1 MTTFAT
7 VFLRLAALALP
18 VAGLAWW
25 LRIYPRRGLVCL
37 AVGPALATL
46 ALIFEP
52 GATRAIIALDV
63 AAALLALADLFTLP
77 RRKAFSF
84 ERATVQIASLAR
96 PHAVTLTVVNHSALR
111 QRVALRDG
119 LPHELRPE
127 PQEFQVSLDGLSRAV
142 LGYALRPRRRG
153 AFAIERVFLRA
164 RSRLGLWQRLL
175 EYPLALTIN
184 VYPDLQ
190 QLEQYA
196 LLARTNRLA
205 LLGVR
210 RTRRIGQDHEFER
223 LRDYT
228 VDDNYK
234 RIDWRATARRN
245 KLTVRDFQATQC
257 QQIVFLLDAGRLMT
271 NESARLTLLDHSLN
285 AMLMLSYVALRQGDQ
300 VGLIHF
306 ADDVDCCVP
315 PRRGM
320 RQMNRLL
327 HASFDRFPRLVE
339 TRYDRAFRYLN
350 GHFRKRSLVILITSI
365 IDEVNAAEFDRYLT
379 NLVGR
384 HLPLA
389 VLLRDHRLFDAVAPE
404 QPNSRQ
410 LWRYAAAADII
421 AWRHQVLTDLHGKG
435 VLSLN
440 VFPEQMTAPL
450 VNRYLEIK
458 ARHLL

>member
-1 MTTFAT
+1 M
-7 VFLRLAALALP
+7 
-18 VAGLAWW
+18 
-25 LRIYPRRGLVCL
+25 
-37 AVGPALATL
+37 
-46 ALIFEP
+46 
-52 GATRAIIALDV
+52 
-63 AAALLALADLFTLP
+63 
-77 RRKAFSF
+77 
-84 ERATVQIASLAR
+84 
-96 PHAVTLTVVNHSALR
+96 
-111 QRVALRDG
+111 
-119 LPHELRPE
+119 
-127 PQEFQVSLDGLSRAV
+127 
-142 LGYALRPRRRG
+142 
-153 AFAIERVFLRA
+153 
-164 RSRLGLWQRLL
+164 
-175 EYPLALTIN
+175 
-184 VYPDLQ
+184 
-190 QLEQYA
+190 EQYA

-210 RTRRIGQDHEFER
+210 RTRNIGQDHEFEP

-285 AMLMLSYVALRQGDQ
+285 AMLMLSYVAMRQGDQ

-306 ADDVDCCVP
+306 ADDVDCFVP

-435 VLSLN
+435 VLSLD
-440 VFPEQMTAPL
+440 VFPEQMTAPTGKSLFGDQGPALTVATTRPFAQNIGQKHREQKYRKIGIGWKQAAL
-450 VNRYLEIK
+450 VILSR
-458 ARHLL
+458 LLFQNSRSPILLFLCFCSPYFCPMHG